1 MGLCVRVCAPK
12 LTQRAEAGCVCA
24 CAKVDMTVMECVCI
38 REYVCVE
45 VTVFVLACVCLLG

>member
-1 MGLCVRVCAPK
+1 MRVCAPK